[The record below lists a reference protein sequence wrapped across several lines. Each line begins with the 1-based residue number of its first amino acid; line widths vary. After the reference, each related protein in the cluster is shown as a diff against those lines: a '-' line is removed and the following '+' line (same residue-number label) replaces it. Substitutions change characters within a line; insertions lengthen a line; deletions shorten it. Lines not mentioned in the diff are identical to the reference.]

1 MRMITIRCYLGTRF
15 LPAKEMEMV
24 SQSLWQ
30 LDLHPTCGAIWW
42 PLKKKNLLFDTTK
55 TSLYCLFIPY
65 SYIFC
70 FDDAGAFFAM
80 KAVLSYFH
88 AQERSDKELHH
99 VYYLLMLP
107 MLQVLNRYLSK

>member
-1 MRMITIRCYLGTRF
+1 MIMICCYLGTRF

-42 PLKKKNLLFDTTK
+42 PLKYLLVVTAE

-80 KAVLSYFH
+80 KAVLSYFD
-88 AQERSDKELHH
+88 AQGRSDKEPHH

-107 MLQVLNRYLSK
+107 MLQVLNKYLSK

>member
-1 MRMITIRCYLGTRF
+1 
-15 LPAKEMEMV
+15 MV

-30 LDLHPTCGAIWW
+30 LDLHPTCVAIWW
-42 PLKKKNLLFDTTK
+42 PLKYLLVVTAE

-80 KAVLSYFH
+80 KAVLADFY
-88 AQERSDKELHH
+88 AQVRSDKEPHH
-99 VYYLLMLP
+99 VYYLLMLS
-107 MLQVLNRYLSK
+107 MLQVLNKYLSK

>member
-1 MRMITIRCYLGTRF
+1 MIMIRCYLGTRF
-15 LPAKEMEMV
+15 FA
-24 SQSLWQ
+24 SQRDGNGQ
-30 LDLHPTCGAIWW
+30 PIIVAITLHSTCGVIWW
-42 PLKKKNLLFDTTK
+42 PLKYLLVVTTE

-70 FDDAGAFFAM
+70 FNDAGAFFAM

-88 AQERSDKELHH
+88 AQERSDKEPHH